1 MHVHRVGRDVG
12 GQLVHVDV
20 AGGAEPLVGV
30 VVGDRAQRVG
40 VQPERQ
46 DEIGARGDGAAQR
59 GLLPGGRLGL
69 DDLPGDPH
77 RLLRGVEPA
86 DGGVDVG
93 VVALGPRRDQETV
106 KASGSACSDPPP
118 PDGEPHPA
126 SSTSA
131 AASEP
136 VRATPLLRFAD
147 GVVRGIASSGGGGVG
162 VVGPGSVRLRLR
174 WNNARIRSRRPACR
188 PTATSAT
195 SAATWGGTARGW
207 AGRRWRSAAGR
218 TPRRR
223 DRTGRPRGAAR
234 ARC

>member
-1 MHVHRVGRDVG
+1 MSAPRWIWSSAASLPRAGEPPAEVGVDDGAPGAGGEHALLVAVEELVEAGGVDAQHRADRPRPGQAACDDSGEEAALVHVHRVGRDVG

-93 VVALGPRRDQETV
+93 VVALGPRRDQGDRE
-106 KASGSACSDPPP
+106 G
-118 PDGEPHPA
+118 
-126 SSTSA
+126 
-131 AASEP
+131 
-136 VRATPLLRFAD
+136 VRVGLL
-147 GVVRGIASSGGGGVG
+147 
-162 VVGPGSVRLRLR
+162 GP
-174 WNNARIRSRRPACR
+174 
-188 PTATSAT
+188 T
-195 SAATWGGTARGW
+195 
-207 AGRRWRSAAGR
+207 AAGR
-218 TPRRR
+218 
-223 DRTGRPRGAAR
+223 GAAPGEQHECGGER
-234 ARC
+234 AGQGDAPPTVR